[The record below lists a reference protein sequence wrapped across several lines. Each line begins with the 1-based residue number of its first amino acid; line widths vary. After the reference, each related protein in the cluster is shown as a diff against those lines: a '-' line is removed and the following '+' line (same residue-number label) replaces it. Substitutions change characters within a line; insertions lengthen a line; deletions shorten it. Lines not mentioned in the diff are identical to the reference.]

1 MKYLVAVSG
10 GVDSVVLLDML
21 AKKKVDAVVAHV
33 DHGIRDDSADDARF
47 VRQLAQQYGYEY
59 REKALH
65 LGPTASE
72 ERAREARYT
81 FLYELAKEYGATI
94 VTAHHGNDLVE
105 TIAINLHRGTGW
117 RGLAVLSRK
126 GTERPLLNYSKTEL
140 YAYAM
145 TNKLEWVEDKTNR
158 DRRYLR
164 NQIRARISSV
174 LSDNAR
180 RMLRELRDKQVA
192 LVGKIEEEAESLVSQ
207 RDDLRHMLT
216 QVDQAVAIE
225 LLGTY
230 IVMHVGVRPTRPQ
243 LERALIAVKTA
254 KQGAT
259 CHVGSGVLLRFKSR
273 VFSVE
278 ML

>member
-72 ERAREARYT
+72 EQAREARYA
-81 FLYELAKEYGATI
+81 FLYELTKEYGATI

-126 GTERPLLNYSKTEL
+126 GIERPLLKYSKSEL
-140 YAYAM
+140 YDYAM

-164 NQIRARISSV
+164 NQIRAK
-174 LSDNAR
+174 LAQALPHEAR
-180 RMLRELRDKQVA
+180 QTLTELRNKQVA
-192 LVGKIEEEAESLVSQ
+192 LFDAIEEESNELLLGCNNV
-207 RDDLRHMLT
+207 RHLLT
-216 QVDQAVAIE
+216 QIDQRVAME
-225 LLGTY
+225 LLGALIATNA
-230 IVMHVGVRPTRPQ
+230 GVRPTRPQ

-254 KQGAT
+254 KPGAV

>member
-174 LSDNAR
+174 LSDDAR

-192 LVGKIEEEAESLVSQ
+192 LAGKIEEEVELLVSQ
-207 RDDLRHMLT
+207 RDNLRHMLT
-216 QVDQAVAIE
+216 QVDQVVAIE
-225 LLGTY
+225 LLGAY

>member
-72 ERAREARYT
+72 EQAREARYA
-81 FLYELAKEYGATI
+81 FLYELAKEYSAAI

-117 RGLAVLSRK
+117 RGLTVLSRK
-126 GTERPLLNYSKTEL
+126 GTERPLLNYSKNEL

-174 LSDNAR
+174 LSNDTR
-180 RMLRELRDKQVA
+180 RTLRELRDKQVA
-192 LVGKIEEEAESLVSQ
+192 LAGKIEEEAESLVSQ
-207 RDDLRHMLT
+207 CDNLRHMLT